1 MGGDGTVGPDEEALG
16 MELVAI
22 NAEETLFVS
31 GEIDDWEAVRGQ
43 RIDTIVDMDGDVDP
57 GVPEGPGEVLY
68 VYYPI
73 RDEELPDIKKLEAL
87 GRMVADLVAGEHR
100 VLVHCRMGFNRSN
113 LVIATALTYLGMC
126 GADAL
131 AHLQGRRPGA
141 LYNENFAD
149 HVRQLPARRIRL
161 EHL

>member
-1 MGGDGTVGPDEEALG
+1 

-22 NAEETLFVS
+22 NREGTLFVS
-31 GEIDDWEAVRGQ
+31 GEIDDWSEIRSRG
-43 RIDTIVDMDGDVDP
+43 IDTVVDMDGDVDP

-73 RDEELPDIKKLEAL
+73 RDNELPDLRKLEAV
-87 GRMVADLVAGEHR
+87 GRMVAELVSVKHR

-126 GADAL
+126 GSEAL
-131 AHLQGRRPGA
+131 EHLRSCRPGA
-141 LYNENFAD
+141 LYNENFAE
-149 HVRQLPARRIRL
+149 HVSRLPARRARL
-161 EHL
+161 DPEGTGG

>member
-1 MGGDGTVGPDEEALG
+1 

-22 NAEETLFVS
+22 NLEETLFVS
-31 GEIDDWEAVRGQ
+31 GEIDDWEAVRALG
-43 RIDTIVDMDGDVDP
+43 IDTIVDMDGDVDP

-73 RDEELPDIKKLEAL
+73 RDEHLPDVRKLDAL
-87 GRMVADLVAGEHR
+87 GRMVADLVCGQHR
-100 VLVHCRMGFNRSN
+100 VLVHCRMGYNRSN

-131 AHLQGRRPGA
+131 RHLQERRPGA

-149 HVRQLPARRIRL
+149 HVKTLKARRIRL
-161 EHL
+161 EELEG